1 MSAQST
7 TTTTSTTARNALNWF
22 EIPVRDLDR
31 AQRFYE
37 AVLGKPLR
45 RETMGPHT
53 MAVLPYAQPGVGGA
67 LMTGPGVPPPAES
80 GSIVYLDA
88 SPSLDAAV
96 VRATAAGAT
105 LLTPRVNLPE
115 GMGAFAIVRD
125 SEGNRLGLHEQ
136 G

>member
-1 MSAQST
+1 MTARQT
-7 TTTTSTTARNALNWF
+7 TAARNAVNWF

-37 AVLGKPLR
+37 TVLGKPLR
-45 RETMGPHT
+45 RESMGPQT
-53 MAVLPYAQPGVGGA
+53 LAVMPYTQPGVGGA
-67 LMTGPGVPPPAES
+67 LMAGPAVPPPAES
-80 GSIVYLDA
+80 GTVVYLDV

-96 VRATAAGAT
+96 ARATAAGAT
-105 LLTPRVNLPE
+105 LLTPRVNLPD

-125 SEGNRLGLHEQ
+125 CEGNRIGLHEE